1 MNFCKFTSKKVP
13 EYRVVILGAGKNVRG
28 DLPSAMVNV
37 DPSHHVLDWLLS
49 LFEDLSSV
57 EVNFV
62 AGYKANIIMDQYPNM
77 NYFFNPE
84 WGETGPVRS
93 LAKVPLLSQTATYI
107 SYSDVVFR
115 KDVISRME
123 KCSADVTLAVDTLW
137 RERYEAPSRMD
148 IDLKEKIQ
156 LEGGRV
162 LDMGKHL
169 SANEA
174 SAQFTGLVRISGSKT
189 ECFQEILRR
198 KQFQSDAKLSEA
210 MRFFVKNDFSSETID
225 LKGQWAELDA
235 PQDLARF
242 VLGTKAES
250 LERLRPLVRKG
261 KIEEQVSFT
270 LTQWK
275 DSPEEIIGKIR
286 NEFKDAQLI
295 VRSSAL
301 SEDNWDRSYAGIHE
315 SVLNVSSKNRIDI
328 ECAVEKVFDSYHQK
342 LGENQVLVQEMISD
356 VKLSGVVLTRTPSLA
371 APYYVI
377 NFDDTSERTD
387 TVTSGDGKNIRTVFL
402 HRNAKVRQSLPRELD
417 LLIEAVKE
425 LEKLVGHDSLDVEFA
440 FTEKGT
446 LHILQI
452 RPIAASHLSR
462 PIDDV
467 KIAESIRKGIKYFHK
482 LQRARPLLAGDSSSF
497 SVMADWNPAE
507 MIGTKPNPLAFSL
520 YRYLI
525 TDETWARQRAEYG
538 YRDVRPANLIVD
550 FLGHPYVDIR
560 VDFNSFIPESLP
572 EELAGRLVNYYAQR
586 LKKHPEFHDKV
597 EFEILHTSITF
608 DFDKRSRV
616 LTEAGF
622 SKTDICLLRES
633 FIKITT
639 GGIARC
645 QSDLDRL
652 QESETRYRKIM
663 AKVLSPLERAY
674 FLLEDARRLGVLHFS
689 HLARNAFVSVNLL
702 KSLEVIGV
710 TTKKQTENFI
720 SSIRI
725 IPDMMRED
733 AEKVTSGNMKW
744 EEFVDKYGHLRPG
757 SYDITSACYA
767 EAPDEFLRP
776 MLNGVCNRHLENEGC
791 QVWDEKTLQGISM
804 ELAKSGLNVDIKQFE
819 NFLRKS
825 IEGRELGKFIFTRNL
840 NAALVAIA
848 EFAGQYNIS
857 REDISFV
864 KIKEILGLRGAKT
877 EPAGDILRRF
887 AGLNKEDFNVT
898 QAVSL
903 PNQIFSETDFVCMEQ
918 LKTAPNFITQKK
930 INARIVS
937 LTRGNAFQEEL
948 SGKIIV
954 IPSADPGFDWVFSR
968 RIAAL
973 ITMYGGANSHMAI
986 RAAESGLPAAIGIGE
1001 SLFEKINHAE
1011 MLELDCGGRRIEI
1024 IR

>member
-1 MNFCKFTSKKVP
+1 MNFYKNSSKENP
-13 EYRVVILGAGKNVRG
+13 EYRVVILGAGRNVRG
-28 DLPSAMVNV
+28 DMPSAMVSV

-49 LFEDLSSV
+49 LFEDLPSV

-62 AGYKANIIMDQYPNM
+62 AGYKANVIMEQYPNI
-77 NYFFNPE
+77 NYFFNPD
-84 WGETGPVRS
+84 WGKTGPVRS
-93 LAKVPLLSQTATYI
+93 LAKVPLLSQIATYI

-115 KDVISRME
+115 KDVIPRME
-123 KCSADVTLAVDTLW
+123 KSSADMTLAVDTLW
-137 RERYEAPSRMD
+137 RRRYEAPSKTD
-148 IDLKEKIQ
+148 IDLKEKIRF
-156 LEGGRV
+156 GASRV
-162 LDMGKHL
+162 MDMGKHL
-169 SANEA
+169 SASEA
-174 SAQFTGLVRISGSKT
+174 SAQFTGLIRISGSKT
-189 ECFQEILRR
+189 ACFQQMLRS
-198 KQFQSDAKLSEA
+198 KQFRNDAKLSEA
-210 MRFFVKNDFSSETID
+210 TRYFVMNGVSSEIID

-270 LTQWK
+270 YSRWK
-275 DSPEEIIGKIR
+275 TSPEEVIDEVR
-286 NEFKDAQLI
+286 NVFKKEFLI

-301 SEDNWDRSYAGIHE
+301 SEDSWDRSCAGIYE
-315 SVLNVSSKNRIDI
+315 SVLNVSSKNETDLHQ
-328 ECAVEKVFDSYHQK
+328 AVEKVFDSYHK
-342 LGENQVLVQEMISD
+342 KSDENQVLVQKMIRD
-356 VKLSGVVLTRTPSLA
+356 VKTSGVIMTRTPSLA

-387 TVTSGDGKNIRTVFL
+387 TVTSGSGKNIRTVFL
-402 HRNAKVRQSLPRELD
+402 HRSAKVRQNLPRELD
-417 LLIEAVKE
+417 FLIEAVKE

-440 FTEKGT
+440 FTETGA
-446 LHILQI
+446 LHVLQI

-467 KIAESIRKGIKYFHK
+467 KIAESIQKGIKYFHK
-482 LQRARPLLAGDSSSF
+482 LQRARPLLAGNSSAF

-550 FLGHPYVDIR
+550 FLGAPYVDIR
-560 VDFNSFIPESLP
+560 VDFNSFVPAFLP
-572 EELAGRLVNYYAQR
+572 EELAGRLVDYYIER

-597 EFEILHTSITF
+597 EFDILHTSITF
-608 DFDKRSRV
+608 NFDKNSKD
-616 LTEAGF
+616 LSEAGF
-622 SKTDICLLRES
+622 SKTDICLLKENL
-633 FIKITT
+633 IKITT

-652 QESETRYRKIM
+652 HESETRYKKIM

-674 FLLEDARRLGVLHFS
+674 FLLEDVRRLGVLHFS
-689 HLARNAFVSVNLL
+689 HLARNAFVAVSLL
-702 KSLEVIGV
+702 KSLEAIGV

-725 IPDMMRED
+725 IPDIMQDD
-733 AEKVTSGNMKW
+733 AEKVTAGTMNW
-744 EEFVDKYGHLRPG
+744 DAFVDKYGHLRPG
-757 SYDITSACYA
+757 SYDITSTCYA
-767 EAPDEFLRP
+767 AAPDEFLKP
-776 MLNGVCNRHLENEGC
+776 MLNDVCHIRPKNENF
-791 QVWDEKTLQGISM
+791 QAWDEATSGAIKD
-804 ELAKSGLNVDIKQFE
+804 ELIMSGLGINMEQFE
-819 NFLRKS
+819 SFLRKS

-840 NAALVAIA
+840 NAALEAIA
-848 EFAGQYNIS
+848 EFAGQYDIS
-857 REDISFV
+857 REEISFV
-864 KIKEILGLRGAKT
+864 KIKEIFGLRGAKT

-887 AGLNKEDFNVT
+887 AELNKEDFNVT

-918 LKTAPNFITQKK
+918 RKAEPNFVTQKK
-930 INARIVS
+930 IRARIVS
-937 LTRGNAFQEEL
+937 LTGDNAFQEEL

-954 IPSADPGFDWVFSR
+954 ITSADPGFDWVFSR
-968 RIAAL
+968 RIAGL
-973 ITMYGGANSHMAI
+973 ITMYGGVNSHMAI

-1001 SLFEKINHAE
+1001 FLFEKINQAE
-1011 MLELDCGGRRIEI
+1011 MMELDCAGRRIEI

>member
-1 MNFCKFTSKKVP
+1 MNFYKSQSKEIP
-13 EYRVVILGAGKNVRG
+13 EYRVVILGAGRNVRG
-28 DLPSAMVNV
+28 SMPSAMVNV

-49 LFEDLSSV
+49 LFEELSSV

-62 AGYKANIIMDQYPNM
+62 AGYKANIIIEQYPNI

-93 LAKVPLLSQTATYI
+93 LAKVPLLSQSATYI

-123 KCSADVTLAVDTLW
+123 KCSEDVTLAVDTLW
-137 RERYEAPSRMD
+137 RKRYEAPSRMD

-156 LEGGRV
+156 LEFGRV
-162 LDMGKHL
+162 LDMEKHL
-169 SANEA
+169 SADEA

-189 ECFQEILRR
+189 ECFQEILKQ
-198 KQFQSDAKLSEA
+198 KQFQGDAKLSEA
-210 MRFFVKNDFSSETID
+210 MRHVVQQGFSSRIID

-270 LTQWK
+270 HDQWK
-275 DSPEEIIGKIR
+275 SSPEEIIAKIR
-286 NEFKDAQLI
+286 NEFKEALLI

-315 SVLNVSSKNRIDI
+315 SVLNVSSKNRADIDH
-328 ECAVEKVFDSYHQK
+328 AVEKVFDSYHQK
-342 LGENQVLVQEMISD
+342 LGKNQVLVQKMISS
-356 VKLSGVVLTRTPSLA
+356 VKISGVIMTRTPSLA

-377 NFDDTSERTD
+377 NFDDTSELTD
-387 TVTSGDGKNIRTVFL
+387 TVTGGAGKNIRTVFM
-402 HRNAKVRQSLPRELD
+402 HRGAQVRRNLPRELN
-417 LLIEAVKE
+417 LLIEAAKE

-440 FTEKGT
+440 FTEKGV
-446 LHILQI
+446 LHLLQI
-452 RPIAASHLSR
+452 RPISASHLSGS
-462 PIDDV
+462 IDDE
-467 KIAESIRKGIKYFHK
+467 KISESIRKGIKYFHK
-482 LQRARPLLAGDSSSF
+482 LQGARPLLAGDSSSF

-560 VDFNSFIPESLP
+560 VDFNSFIPASLP
-572 EELAGRLVNYYAQR
+572 EELAGRLVNYYARR

-597 EFEILHTSITF
+597 EFEILYASIAF
-608 DFDKRSRV
+608 DFDERSRA
-616 LTEAGF
+616 LSEAGF
-622 SKTDICLLRES
+622 SKTDIHLLKES
-633 FIKITT
+633 LILITT
-639 GGIARC
+639 GGIVRC
-645 QSDLDRL
+645 KSDLDLLRK
-652 QESETRYRKIM
+652 SEERYGKIM

-674 FLLEDARRLGVLHFS
+674 FLLEDARRLGVLHFA
-689 HLARNAFVSVNLL
+689 HLARSAFIAVNLL
-702 KSLEVIGV
+702 KSLEAIGV

-725 IPDMMRED
+725 IPDIMRQD
-733 AEKVTSGNMKW
+733 AENVTAGEMKW

-757 SYDITSACYA
+757 SYDITSTCYA
-767 EAPDEFLRP
+767 DAPDDFLRP
-776 MLNGVCNRHLENEGC
+776 MLNGVCDRRLGNESC
-791 QVWDEKTLQGISM
+791 QVWDEETSQRISR
-804 ELAKSGLNVDIKQFE
+804 ELAKSGLNVDIRQFE

-848 EFAGQYNIS
+848 EFAGEYNIS
-857 REDISFV
+857 REEISFV

-877 EPAGDILRRF
+877 EPAGAILRRF

-903 PNQIFSETDFVCMEQ
+903 PNQIFSDTDFVCMEQ
-918 LKTAPNFITQKK
+918 LKAEPNFITQKK
-930 INARIVS
+930 IRARVVS
-937 LTRGNAFQEEL
+937 LTEGNAFQEEL

-986 RAAESGLPAAIGIGE
+986 RAAESALPAAIGIGE
-1001 SLFEKINHAE
+1001 FLFEKINQAE
-1011 MLELDCGGRRIEI
+1011 MLELDCGGRRIEV